1 MSTGGGNADFG
12 VFGGPASDPGV
23 DFGTGGTGKYISGA
37 FPIDDPFANVSSPT
51 NPNNP
56 QSFLGTSISLGH
68 DGCAYATCTE
78 YSPGTY
84 TKLDFSGQNIILKPG
99 LYYVTGGGVTF
110 QNTNGGQGPTAT
122 PAYNAMCSGA
132 GCGTDPDTG
141 SGVVIYDT
149 SATGSTSTK
158 GFDIDTNTFMTI
170 YGATPTTTNSLGD
183 TVPAGPYYG
192 MLFWEDRNADAHTGN
207 GATKNGGGH
216 NIGSGNGCF
225 TLIGNI
231 YITNT
236 KAIMSSGT
244 GGNLGAH
251 YQAVTYNGNPC
262 STTVQQGYIVV
273 STLRI
278 AGTTVLSMTIPPY
291 GYVTSHKIALVY

>member
-1 MSTGGGNADFG
+1 
-12 VFGGPASDPGV
+12 
-23 DFGTGGTGKYISGA
+23 
-37 FPIDDPFANVSSPT
+37 
-51 NPNNP
+51 
-56 QSFLGTSISLGH
+56 
-68 DGCAYATCTE
+68 
-78 YSPGTY
+78 
-84 TKLDFSGQNIILKPG
+84 
-99 LYYVTGGGVTF
+99 
-110 QNTNGGQGPTAT
+110 
-122 PAYNAMCSGA
+122 MCSGA